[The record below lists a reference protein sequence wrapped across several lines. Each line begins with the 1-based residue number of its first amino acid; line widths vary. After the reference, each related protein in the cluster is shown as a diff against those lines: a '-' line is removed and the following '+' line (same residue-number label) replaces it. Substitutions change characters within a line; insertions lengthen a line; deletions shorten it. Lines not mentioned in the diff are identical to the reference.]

1 MPVELRRE
9 FHRDL
14 KEIDEKVVRLFALVS
29 EGLAAATEALL
40 ASDREA
46 ARALM
51 ARDQVVDSLYAD
63 IEALVQHQF
72 ALQAPMARDLRFLL
86 TVLRIVPELE
96 RSADLVEHVALR
108 TGQGLDRSISSTAR
122 QLVGEMG
129 RVAVDMWRIAA
140 AAYAGRDQAVAA
152 RLRRADDELDDL
164 HVRLTA
170 ELGTEALPPSAAIE
184 MGLIARFLERLG
196 DHAVNVTRRLAHIE
210 SVPLAPQERSE
221 SAAAT
226 TPRSWS

>member
-1 MPVELRRE
+1 VPVELRRE

-96 RSADLVEHVALR
+96 RSADLAEHIAQRAARGLASELTPRIRGLIEEMSRLGVE
-108 TGQGLDRSISSTAR
+108 
-122 QLVGEMG
+122 
-129 RVAVDMWRIAA
+129 MWRSVAD
-140 AAYAGRDQAVAA
+140 AYVEQSDVSDAIDEE
-152 RLRRADDELDDL
+152 DDALDDL
-164 HVRLTA
+164 HVSLTA
-170 ELGTEALPPSAAIE
+170 ELVSGKLTVPVALE
-184 MGLIARFLERLG
+184 MALIARFYERLG
-196 DHAVNVTRRLAHIE
+196 DHAVNVANRIRFLA
-210 SVPLAPQERSE
+210 VGPA
-221 SAAAT
+221 
-226 TPRSWS
+226 